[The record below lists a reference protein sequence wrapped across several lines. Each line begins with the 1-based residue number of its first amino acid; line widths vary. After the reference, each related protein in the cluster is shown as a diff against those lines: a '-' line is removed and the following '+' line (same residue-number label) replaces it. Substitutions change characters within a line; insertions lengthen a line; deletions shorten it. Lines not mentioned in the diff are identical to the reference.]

1 MNHFVASQRVY
12 KKEKEKSL
20 DKKKIPG
27 VFRYTGAE

>member
-20 DKKKIPG
+20 KRKKKDSG
-27 VFRYTGAE
+27 SV